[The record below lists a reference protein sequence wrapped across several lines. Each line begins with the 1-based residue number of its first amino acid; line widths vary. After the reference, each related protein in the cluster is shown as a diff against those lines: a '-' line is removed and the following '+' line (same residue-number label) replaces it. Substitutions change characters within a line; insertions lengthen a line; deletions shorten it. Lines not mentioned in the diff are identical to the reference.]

1 MKKVID
7 ENNCKTFLQLY
18 KVGTVVCEMSGGGH
32 FKSYWI
38 SRKTPKYYPNIVKL
52 GATNL
57 NPFLEQSNLPDTE
70 KSKDPLL
77 VSKPV
82 TKKEENVVHE
92 SDRIIHTRSV
102 INFIST

>member
-1 MKKVID
+1 MFYITPVT
-7 ENNCKTFLQLY
+7 ESVAF
-18 KVGTVVCEMSGGGH
+18 EMSGGGH

-38 SRKTPKYYPNIVKL
+38 SRKTPKYYPNIVKV
-52 GATNL
+52 GSTNL
-57 NPFLEQSNLPDTE
+57 SPFLEKSTLPDTE

-82 TKKEENVVHE
+82 TNKEENIVHE

-102 INFIST
+102 INLISK